1 MRRSLDCCSAGEGLG
16 AGRSSSMLEG
26 SSWYP
31 PVSVHTYATRT
42 SGMDANVCV
51 YARVCACMCACVCD
65 V

>member
-1 MRRSLDCCSAGEGLG
+1 
-16 AGRSSSMLEG
+16 MLEG